1 MNKCK
6 VVSFLTFFI
15 VLLLVFAQSVLHAD
29 PTMSGGKGQLRVLTA
44 DTEPF
49 YVGMPLLYFSFYQG
63 YANEKIEE
71 SYKESERTLSNTFT
85 LTFILTSKI
94 ELSTAFKGMIHPT
107 LQKLVIEQDSY
118 EWKLKYIAY
127 KQDAFSF
134 AVAPDFSF
142 PFGDNE
148 EIKSMFGGYLVGTVQ
163 SAITKDLPLEFNTNI
178 GFFSSEEFLLPVG
191 FSASL
196 LTKYS
201 EFFFEYSANNLTG
214 SDTEMRITPGIRL
227 NPRRGLTL
235 TFAFDKTFS
244 TVYPDKRLN
253 LLFTWLGPFAV
264 FGAEREE
271 TEEAEPEE
279 IH

>member
-1 MNKCK
+1 
-6 VVSFLTFFI
+6 
-15 VLLLVFAQSVLHAD
+15 
-29 PTMSGGKGQLRVLTA
+29 
-44 DTEPF
+44 
-49 YVGMPLLYFSFYQG
+49 MPLLYFSFYQG

-71 SYKESERTLSNTFT
+71 SSEEPERTLSNTLT

-107 LQKLVIEQDSY
+107 LDKLVIEQDSH
-118 EWKLKYIAY
+118 EWKLKYL
-127 KQDAFSF
+127 AFQQGALSLS
-134 AVAPDFSF
+134 VAPDFSF

-148 EIKSMFGGYLVGTVQ
+148 EARSMFGGYLIGTVR
-163 SAITKDLPLEFNTNI
+163 SAITKDLPLEFNSNI

-201 EFFFEYSANNLTG
+201 EFFFEYSADNLTG

-227 NPRRGLTL
+227 NARKGITL

-244 TVYPDKRLN
+244 TVYPDKRYN

-271 TEEAEPEE
+271 TKEAEPEE